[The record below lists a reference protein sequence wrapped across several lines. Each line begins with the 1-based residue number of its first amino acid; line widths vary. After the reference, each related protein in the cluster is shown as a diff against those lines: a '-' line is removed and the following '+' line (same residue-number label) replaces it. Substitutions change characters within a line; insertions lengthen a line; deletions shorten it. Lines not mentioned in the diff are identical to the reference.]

1 MRILIVENDV
11 DVAYVVGEIATVLGH
26 SVTIANSERAGR
38 AALRVQSPEIVIC
51 DFDLGDGT
59 GEEILR
65 LAAAFHPAACRVLM
79 TAASGSVSGRLL
91 SSGLAHRLLRKPFAL
106 DELRALLSDLSRER
120 LCA

>member
-1 MRILIVENDV
+1 MENDI
-11 DVAYVVGEIATVLGH
+11 DVAYAVGELTTVLGH
-26 SVTIANSERAGR
+26 SVTIANSQRAGR

-65 LAAAFHPAACRVLM
+65 LAAAFHPDACRVLM
-79 TAASGSVSGRLL
+79 TAASDTVSGRLL
-91 SSGLAHRLLRKPFAL
+91 SSGLAQRLLRKPFAL
-106 DELRALLSDLSRER
+106 DELRALLGDFSHKR